1 MGCEVGAISLSQ
13 KDIAIE
19 APSQIIQFKSKGA
32 WIAAKEVD
40 LFEYVC
46 LDAASTR

>member
-1 MGCEVGAISLSQ
+1 MGREVGAISLSQ

-19 APSQIIQFKSKGA
+19 APSQIIQFTRKGA
-32 WIAAKEVD
+32 WIASKEID

-46 LDAASTR
+46 LDAAACP